1 MTAFP
6 LPADRAADQIDQPVP
21 IVGQTQVGEE
31 VISNGKTG
39 DAKLS
44 ICVPT
49 WRDSADA
56 LLCSLPRMP
65 GAEDCTLLIFD
76 DGSHDPAL
84 LRQLTRQVM
93 RFPGPAR
100 LISAPKNCGRSHA
113 RNRLFDLAET
123 EWVLFLDADMQPD
136 DSDFLNRYL
145 DAVDAQDTA
154 AIVAGGFS
162 LRHAR
167 PTTETRLHA
176 AQSQASE
183 CVPASRRAKA
193 PGRYVFTS
201 NILVHRQIL
210 ETISFDPGFQGWG
223 WEDVDWGLR
232 VAAEFPILHIDNPA
246 THLGLDEDAKLLD
259 KYAGSVDNFLRLA
272 DRHPEEMSQTSLYKA
287 AHGLSPIP
295 GLMGLSKLCRVIA
308 TTKSLPIRLRLLSL
322 KVFRAAIYG
331 ARL

>member
-1 MTAFP
+1 MTTAP
-6 LPADRAADQIDQPVP
+6 LSTDPEADLIDQPVP
-21 IVGQTQVGEE
+21 VVGQTQVGEE

-39 DAKLS
+39 DAKIS

-65 GAEDCTLLIFD
+65 GAEECTLLIFD

-136 DSDFLNRYL
+136 DADFLNRYL
-145 DAVDAQDTA
+145 DAVDVQASA
-154 AIVAGGFS
+154 AVIAGGFS

-167 PTTETRLHA
+167 PTSETRLHA
-176 AQSQASE
+176 AQSAASE
-183 CVPASRRAKA
+183 CVPALRRAEA

-201 NILVHRQIL
+201 NILVHRKVL
-210 ETISFDPGFQGWG
+210 ETVAFDPGFQGWG

-232 VAAEFPILHIDNPA
+232 VSADFPILHIDNPA
-246 THLGLDEDAKLLD
+246 THLGLDEDAKILD
-259 KYAGSVDNFLRLA
+259 KYAGSVDNFLRLT
-272 DRHPEEMSQTSLYKA
+272 DRHPDEMSQTSLYKA
-287 AHGLSPIP
+287 AHWLSPIP
-295 GLMGLSKLCRVIA
+295 GLLGLAKLCGVIA
-308 TTKSLPIRLRLLSL
+308 KTKALPLRLRLLSL